1 MKIGL
6 SYSRCVRDIVD
17 GVIDIADVLVIIA
30 RTDFDP
36 NDDKQWEGIW
46 AGYHDAY
53 GMSNPEWF
61 NYPPQDEDRFRSV
74 SIELW
79 ETGRLHQPRKFGAYP
94 KRVPY
99 YWLEAVPT
107 VEDIDKNPT
116 LKKSWEQFQVVSGL
130 SGKVNTKNFN
140 DNF

>member
-1 MKIGL
+1 
-6 SYSRCVRDIVD
+6 
-17 GVIDIADVLVIIA
+17 
-30 RTDFDP
+30 
-36 NDDKQWEGIW
+36 
-46 AGYHDAY
+46 
-53 GMSNPEWF
+53 MSNPEWF